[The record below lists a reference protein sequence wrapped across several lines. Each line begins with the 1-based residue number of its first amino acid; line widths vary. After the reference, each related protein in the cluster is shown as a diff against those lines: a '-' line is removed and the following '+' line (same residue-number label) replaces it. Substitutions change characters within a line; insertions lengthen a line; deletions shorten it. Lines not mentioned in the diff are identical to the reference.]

1 MAKKRG
7 RKKNKNNFKVK
18 KRKKHWTIP
27 EPIKIYIVGSLILF
41 LAVFIILSY
50 FNFAGVAGKYFLK
63 GLFFLIGKAI
73 YILPFI
79 FLAAGIEFLL
89 PQKDHKWLLLL
100 AILLLVFSISGSF
113 ALLEYNT
120 HPASNFYFSS
130 QGGVFGS
137 LFAWPILK
145 IFGSLIPWVLFF
157 LLSFLGIV
165 IIWYNLPISKIPKLK
180 FKREGKTKKEI
191 LRKEKRIN
199 IKKVFAPK
207 VKIKTVEEN
216 VPIKL
221 SSQTE
226 EKKEKR
232 SPLKIP
238 ARRPKKEALPISKI
252 ERDYKLPPLNLLEG
266 DKGVPSAGDIRVNSE
281 VIKKT
286 LENFGIPVEM
296 YGANVG
302 PTVTQYTLKPAEGIK
317 LSRITALSNNLAL
330 ALAAHPIRIE
340 APIPGKSLVGI
351 EVPNKARTLVRLRN
365 LLSEPEFLNASS
377 PLTFALGRDVMGGAM
392 FADLSKMPHLL
403 IAGATGTGKTIC
415 LNSIV
420 LSLLYRNTPETLRL
434 ILVDPKRVEFSHYNT
449 LPHVLGPVVHN
460 ANKTIKTLAWLIEEM
475 ERRFDIFGKVG
486 ARNIVSYNTRV
497 RKNGKFK
504 EEGHKIMPYIVLII
518 DELADLM
525 AARGRDIEMGI
536 VKLAQKARA
545 TGIHLILATQRPSVE
560 VITGLIKANIIA
572 RIAFQVA
579 SQVDSRTIL
588 DTSGAEKLL
597 GNGDMLFI
605 SATITKPKRIQG
617 AYVSE
622 KEVERVA
629 KFIKENQPPLEEDE
643 LQESITEFLEESAT
657 GGETF
662 GDLGEEDPLYEE
674 AKRLVIETRKAS
686 ASFLQRKLR
695 VGYARAARLLDMLE
709 ERGIVGPAQGAKPRE
724 VYVKEEK
731 IDYSSD
737 FPADYNEDFEE
748 LEDETEEKSAGGSE
762 EENDELQKNEE
773 GEVEED
779 QEGEENNKS
788 NLELE
793 KPTNENEK
801 NKEN

>member
-73 YILPFI
+73 YVLPFI

-180 FKREGKTKKEI
+180 FKREGETKKEI

-340 APIPGKSLVGI
+340 APIPGKSLIGI

-377 PLTFALGRDVMGGAM
+377 SLTFALGRDVMGGAM

-486 ARNIVSYNTRV
+486 ARNIVSYNARV

-748 LEDETEEKSAGGSE
+748 LEDETEEKLAGGSE
-762 EENDELQKNEE
+762 EENDELQKKEE

-801 NKEN
+801 K

>member
-1 MAKKRG
+1 MVKKPR

-63 GLFFLIGKAI
+63 GLYFLIGKAI
-73 YILPFI
+73 YVLPFI
-79 FLAAGIEFLL
+79 FLVAGIEFLL
-89 PQKDHKWLLLL
+89 PKKDHKWLLIL
-100 AILLLVFSISGSF
+100 AIFLFVFSISGSF
-113 ALLEYNT
+113 ALLEYNA
-120 HPASNFYFSS
+120 HPASKFYFSS

-137 LFAWPILK
+137 LFAWPVLK
-145 IFGSLIPWVLFF
+145 IFGSLIPWILFF
-157 LLSFLGIV
+157 LLAFLGLV
-165 IIWYNLPISKIPKLK
+165 IIWYNLPISKLPKFK
-180 FKREGKTKKEI
+180 FKREVKKKEEI
-191 LRKEKRIN
+191 PRKEKRIN
-199 IKKVFAPK
+199 IKKVFTPK

-226 EKKEKR
+226 ERKEKKSLPKLSAKLAKKETT
-232 SPLKIP
+232 PV
-238 ARRPKKEALPISKI
+238 SKI
-252 ERDYKLPPLNLLEG
+252 ERDYKLPPLDLLEG
-266 DKGVPSAGDIRVNSE
+266 DKGTPSAGDIRVNSE
-281 VIKKT
+281 IIKRT

-365 LLSEPEFLNASS
+365 LLSEPEFLNAPSL
-377 PLTFALGRDVMGGAM
+377 LTFALGRDVMGEAM

-415 LNSIV
+415 LNSII
-420 LSLLYRNTPETLRL
+420 LSFLYRNTPETLRL
-434 ILVDPKRVEFSHYNT
+434 ILVDPKRVEFSRYNT
-449 LPHVLGPVVHN
+449 LPHVLGPVVYD
-460 ANKTIKTLAWLIEEM
+460 ANKTIKTLAWLVEEM

-486 ARNIVSYNTRV
+486 ARNIGSYNARV
-497 RKNGKFK
+497 KKNGKFR
-504 EEGHKIMPYIVLII
+504 EEGHKIMPYIILII

-622 KEVERVA
+622 KEVERVT

-643 LQESITEFLEESAT
+643 LQESITEFLEEGAA

-662 GDLGEEDPLYEE
+662 GDFREEDPLYEE

-695 VGYARAARLLDMLE
+695 IGYARAARLLDMLE
-709 ERGIVGPAQGAKPRE
+709 ERGIVGPARGAKPRE
-724 VYVKEEK
+724 VYVREEK
-731 IDYSSD
+731 TDYSSD

-748 LEDETEEKSAGGSE
+748 LEDETEEKLASESE
-762 EENDELQKNEE
+762 EENEGLQEKEE
-773 GEVEED
+773 GGVEKD
-779 QEGEENNKS
+779 QEEKENSES

-793 KPTNENEK
+793 KPSTKDNK

>member
-73 YILPFI
+73 YVLPFI

-180 FKREGKTKKEI
+180 FKREGETKKEI

-340 APIPGKSLVGI
+340 APIPGKSLIGI

-377 PLTFALGRDVMGGAM
+377 SLTFALGRDVMGGAM

-486 ARNIVSYNTRV
+486 ARNIVSYNARV

-762 EENDELQKNEE
+762 EENDELQKKEE

-801 NKEN
+801 K